1 MKDFTNRKKL
11 HVKQARKPILAPTAD
26 MKFHCTLA
34 HWLTPKLCS
43 RKPSPTV
50 SVMVVLQWQ
59 YNGGRWFSIDV
70 VDSGT

>member
-34 HWLTPKLCS
+34 HWLTPKLHVCS

-59 YNGGRWFSIDV
+59 YNGGV
-70 VDSGT
+70 VQR